1 MTESCRTSDCVMR
14 EREEKRVS
22 ERQRER
28 ERERERE
35 STCMLNE
42 VLTYDFVMS
51 HMGQSVMSHI

>member
-1 MTESCRTSDCVMR
+1 MR